1 MDIHLDNNDV
11 INIGVS
17 IIILGIICTYGCC
30 MYNSCKND
38 NMIHVDA
45 SRDTE
50 ENDVELTEIKI
61 EEECEQNTPNEEIP
75 NSNTIPEWAKR
86 EYLRDKNGKKK
97 VFT

>member
-1 MDIHLDNNDV
+1 MDIHLENNDI
-11 INIGVS
+11 INIGVLTVIMS
-17 IIILGIICTYGCC
+17 IICTYGCC

-45 SRDTE
+45 SRNTDN
-50 ENDVELTEIKI
+50 NDVELTEIKI
-61 EEECEQNTPNEEIP
+61 NHKEEEVDNTD
-75 NSNTIPEWAKR
+75 TIPDWAKR